1 VRFFRR
7 RDLHALAGAYALNAL
22 DGDER
27 DRFERHLRGCRACES
42 EVRGFAA
49 TAAALAVATAAEPP
63 PELKQRVLAAA
74 AVTRQS
80 PPAGAEGAGAT
91 AGAEGA
97 GGARTTGHR
106 RPRATAPRRS
116 WLPRLA
122 VPVAAAGLVAAA
134 VLGGV
139 TVWTQHQLTTAQ
151 AENQA
156 ITAVLAAPDAQ
167 IASARTS
174 AGGIATVV
182 ASHSAGSMVFT
193 SAGLHAL
200 PPSSVYELWFLG
212 KTARPAGLLPPAR
225 AGRTAP
231 VLASGLKAGDKVG
244 VTVEPAGGSSSPT
257 TTPIVVLTLS
267 A

>member
-1 VRFFRR
+1 MRFFWR
-7 RDLHALAGAYALNAL
+7 RDLHALAGAYALDAL
-22 DGDER
+22 DGAER
-27 DRFERHLRGCRACES
+27 DRFERHLRGCRACQS

-49 TAAALAVATAAEPP
+49 TAAALAMAAAAEPP
-63 PELKQRVLAAA
+63 PGLKQRVLAAA

-80 PPAGAEGAGAT
+80 PPEVGKVA
-91 AGAEGA
+91 
-97 GGARTTGHR
+97 ARR
-106 RPRATAPRRS
+106 RPRTTTPRRA

-122 VPVAAAGLVAAA
+122 LSAAAAGLVAAA
-134 VLGGV
+134 VLGGI

-156 ITAVLAAPDAQ
+156 IAAVLAAPDAQ
-167 IASARTS
+167 FTTARTS

-182 ASHSAGSMVFT
+182 ASHSAGKMVFT
-193 SAGLHAL
+193 SVGLHAL
-200 PPSSVYELWFLG
+200 PPSQVSELWVLRAG
-212 KTARPAGLLPPAR
+212 SARPAGLVPSAI
-225 AGRTAP
+225 AGRTPP
-231 VLASGLKAGDKVG
+231 VLASGLAVGDKIG

>member
-1 VRFFRR
+1 VRFFWR
-7 RDLHALAGAYALNAL
+7 RDLHALVGAYALDAL
-22 DGDER
+22 DGAER

-49 TAAALAVATAAEPP
+49 TATALAMATAAEPP
-63 PELKQRVLAAA
+63 PGLKQRVLAAA

-80 PPAGAEGAGAT
+80 PPTVAKAA
-91 AGAEGA
+91 
-97 GGARTTGHR
+97 ARR
-106 RPRATAPRRS
+106 RPHTSAPRRA

-122 VPVAAAGLVAAA
+122 LSAAAAGLVAAA
-134 VLGGV
+134 ALGGV

-156 ITAVLAAPDAQ
+156 IAAVLAAPDAQ

-182 ASHSAGSMVFT
+182 ASHSAGSIVFT
-193 SAGLHAL
+193 SAGLQAL
-200 PPSSVYELWFLG
+200 PPSKVYELWFLG

-231 VLASGLKAGDKVG
+231 VLAAGLAVGDKVG

>member
-1 VRFFRR
+1 MRFFWR
-7 RDLHALAGAYALNAL
+7 RDLHALVGAYALDAL
-22 DGDER
+22 DGAER

-49 TAAALAVATAAEPP
+49 TAAALAMAAAAEPP
-63 PELKQRVLAAA
+63 PGLKQRVLAAA

-80 PPAGAEGAGAT
+80 PPTVAKAA
-91 AGAEGA
+91 
-97 GGARTTGHR
+97 ARR
-106 RPRATAPRRS
+106 RPRTSAPRRA

-122 VPVAAAGLVAAA
+122 LSAAAAGLVAAA

-139 TVWTQHQLTTAQ
+139 TVWTQHRLTTAQ

-156 ITAVLAAPDAQ
+156 IAAVLAAPDAQ

-174 AGGIATVV
+174 AGGVATVV
-182 ASHSAGSMVFT
+182 ASHSAGSIVFT
-193 SAGLHAL
+193 SAGLQAL
-200 PPSSVYELWFLG
+200 PPSKVYELWFLG

-231 VLASGLKAGDKVG
+231 VLAAGLAVGDKVG

-257 TTPIVVLTLS
+257 TTSIVVLTLS

>member
-1 VRFFRR
+1 MRFFWR
-7 RDLHALAGAYALNAL
+7 RDLHALVGAYALDAL
-22 DGDER
+22 DGAER

-49 TAAALAVATAAEPP
+49 TAAALAMAAAAEPP
-63 PELKQRVLAAA
+63 PGLKQRVLAAA

-80 PPAGAEGAGAT
+80 PPTVAKAA
-91 AGAEGA
+91 
-97 GGARTTGHR
+97 ARR
-106 RPRATAPRRS
+106 RPHTSAPRRA

-122 VPVAAAGLVAAA
+122 LSAAAAGLVAAA
-134 VLGGV
+134 ALGGV
-139 TVWTQHQLTTAQ
+139 TVWTQHQLTTVQ

-156 ITAVLAAPDAQ
+156 IAAVLAAPDAQ

-182 ASHSAGSMVFT
+182 ASHSAGSIVFT
-193 SAGLHAL
+193 SAGLQAL
-200 PPSSVYELWFLG
+200 PPSKVYELWFLG

-231 VLASGLKAGDKVG
+231 VLAAGLAVGDKVG

-257 TTPIVVLTLS
+257 TTSIVVLTLS

>member
-1 VRFFRR
+1 VRFFSR
-7 RDLHALAGAYALNAL
+7 RDPHALAGAYALNAL
-22 DGDER
+22 DGAER

-49 TAAALAVATAAEPP
+49 TATALAMATAAEPP
-63 PELKQRVLAAA
+63 PGLKQRVLAAA

-80 PPAGAEGAGAT
+80 PPVVAEAAD
-91 AGAEGA
+91 
-97 GGARTTGHR
+97 RR
-106 RPRATAPRRS
+106 RPRPAAPRRS

-122 VPVAAAGLVAAA
+122 VPVAAVGLVAAA

-139 TVWTQHQLTTAQ
+139 TVWTQHQLTTVQ

-156 ITAVLAAPDAQ
+156 IAAVLAAPDAQ
-167 IASARTS
+167 IATARTS
-174 AGGIATVV
+174 AGGVATVV

-200 PPSSVYELWFLG
+200 PPSEVYELWFLG
-212 KTARPAGLLPPAR
+212 KTARPAGLLPPPTR
-225 AGRTAP
+225 AGRTPP
-231 VLASGLKAGDKVG
+231 VLASGLAVGDKVG
-244 VTVEPAGGSSSPT
+244 VTVEPAGGSSGPT

>member
-1 VRFFRR
+1 VRFFTR
-7 RDLHALAGAYALNAL
+7 RDPHALAGAYALNAL
-22 DGDER
+22 DGAER

-49 TAAALAVATAAEPP
+49 TATALAMATAAEPP
-63 PELKQRVLAAA
+63 PGLKQRVLAAA

-80 PPAGAEGAGAT
+80 PPVVAEAAD
-91 AGAEGA
+91 
-97 GGARTTGHR
+97 RR
-106 RPRATAPRRS
+106 RPRPTAPRRS

-122 VPVAAAGLVAAA
+122 VPVAAVGLVAAA

-139 TVWTQHQLTTAQ
+139 TVWTQHQLTTVR

-156 ITAVLAAPDAQ
+156 IAAVLAAPDAQ
-167 IASARTS
+167 IATARTS
-174 AGGIATVV
+174 AGGVATVV

-193 SAGLHAL
+193 SVGLHAL
-200 PPSSVYELWFLG
+200 PPSEVYELWFLG
-212 KTARPAGLLPPAR
+212 KTARPAGLLPPPTR
-225 AGRTAP
+225 AGRTPP
-231 VLASGLKAGDKVG
+231 VLASGLAVGDKVG

>member
-1 VRFFRR
+1 VRFFSR
-7 RDLHALAGAYALNAL
+7 RDPHALAGAYALNAL
-22 DGDER
+22 DGAER

-49 TAAALAVATAAEPP
+49 TATALAMATAAEPP
-63 PELKQRVLAAA
+63 PGLKQRVLAAA

-80 PPAGAEGAGAT
+80 PPVVAEAAD
-91 AGAEGA
+91 
-97 GGARTTGHR
+97 RR
-106 RPRATAPRRS
+106 RPRPTAPRRS

-122 VPVAAAGLVAAA
+122 VPVAAVGLVAAA

-139 TVWTQHQLTTAQ
+139 TVWTQHQLTTVR

-156 ITAVLAAPDAQ
+156 IAAVLAAPDAQ
-167 IASARTS
+167 IATARTS
-174 AGGIATVV
+174 AGGVATVV

-193 SAGLHAL
+193 SVGLHAL
-200 PPSSVYELWFLG
+200 PPSEVYELWFLG
-212 KTARPAGLLPPAR
+212 KTARPAGLLPPPTR
-225 AGRTAP
+225 AGRTPP
-231 VLASGLKAGDKVG
+231 VLASGLAVGDKVG

>member
-1 VRFFRR
+1 MRFFWR
-7 RDLHALAGAYALNAL
+7 RDLHALVGAYALDAL
-22 DGDER
+22 DGAER

-49 TAAALAVATAAEPP
+49 TATALAMAAAAEPP
-63 PELKQRVLAAA
+63 PGLKQRVLAAA

-80 PPAGAEGAGAT
+80 PPTVAKAA
-91 AGAEGA
+91 
-97 GGARTTGHR
+97 ARR
-106 RPRATAPRRS
+106 RPRTSAPRRA

-122 VPVAAAGLVAAA
+122 VSAAAAGLVAAA
-134 VLGGV
+134 VLGGI
-139 TVWTQHQLTTAQ
+139 TVWTQHQLTTVQ

-156 ITAVLAAPDAQ
+156 IAAVLAAPDAQ

-182 ASHSAGSMVFT
+182 ASHSAGSIVFT
-193 SAGLHAL
+193 SAGLQAL
-200 PPSSVYELWFLG
+200 PPSKVYELWFLG

-231 VLASGLKAGDKVG
+231 VLAAGLAVGDKVG

>member
-1 VRFFRR
+1 MRFFSR
-7 RDLHALAGAYALNAL
+7 RDPHALAGAYALNAL
-22 DGDER
+22 DGAER

-49 TAAALAVATAAEPP
+49 TATALAMATAAEPP
-63 PELKQRVLAAA
+63 PGLKQRVLAAA
-74 AVTRQS
+74 AVTRQA
-80 PPAGAEGAGAT
+80 PPAVAGAGR
-91 AGAEGA
+91 GAD
-97 GGARTTGHR
+97 RR
-106 RPRATAPRRS
+106 RPRPTAPRRS

-139 TVWTQHQLTTAQ
+139 TVWTQHQLTTVQ

-156 ITAVLAAPDAQ
+156 IAAVLAAPDAQ
-167 IASARTS
+167 IATARTT

-182 ASHSAGSMVFT
+182 ASHSAGKMVFT
-193 SAGLHAL
+193 SVGLHAL
-200 PPSSVYELWFLG
+200 PPSKVYELWFLRPG
-212 KTARPAGLLPPAR
+212 SARPAGLVPSAI
-225 AGRTAP
+225 AGRTTP
-231 VLASGLKAGDKVG
+231 VLASGLAVGDKVG

>member
-1 VRFFRR
+1 MRFFWR
-7 RDLHALAGAYALNAL
+7 RDLHALVGAYALDAL
-22 DGDER
+22 DGAER

-49 TAAALAVATAAEPP
+49 TAAALAMAAAAEPP
-63 PELKQRVLAAA
+63 PGLKQRVLAAA

-80 PPAGAEGAGAT
+80 PPTVAKAA
-91 AGAEGA
+91 
-97 GGARTTGHR
+97 ARR
-106 RPRATAPRRS
+106 RPHTSAPRRA

-122 VPVAAAGLVAAA
+122 LSAAAAGLVAAA
-134 VLGGV
+134 ALGGV

-156 ITAVLAAPDAQ
+156 IAAVLAAPDAQ

-182 ASHSAGSMVFT
+182 ASHSAGSIVFT
-193 SAGLHAL
+193 SAGLQAL
-200 PPSSVYELWFLG
+200 PPSKVYELWFLG

-231 VLASGLKAGDKVG
+231 VLAAGLAVGDKVG

-257 TTPIVVLTLS
+257 TTSIVVLTLS

>member
-1 VRFFRR
+1 MRFFRR

-27 DRFERHLRGCRACES
+27 DRFERHLRGCRACKS
-42 EVRGFAA
+42 ELRGFAA
-49 TAAALAVATAAEPP
+49 TATALAMATAAEPP

-80 PPAGAEGAGAT
+80 PPAAAKAT
-91 AGAEGA
+91 
-97 GGARTTGHR
+97 GGR
-106 RPRATAPRRS
+106 RQRATAPQRS

-156 ITAVLAAPDAQ
+156 IAAVLAAPDAQ

-182 ASHSAGSMVFT
+182 ASHTAGSMVFT
-193 SAGLHAL
+193 SVGLHAL
-200 PPSSVYELWFLG
+200 PPSNVYELWFLG

-225 AGRTAP
+225 AGHTAP
-231 VLASGLKAGDKVG
+231 VLASGLKVGDKVG

>member
-1 VRFFRR
+1 VRFFWR

-22 DGDER
+22 DGAER

-49 TAAALAVATAAEPP
+49 TAAALAMAAAAEPP
-63 PELKQRVLAAA
+63 PGLKQRVLAAA
-74 AVTRQS
+74 AVTRQL
-80 PPAGAEGAGAT
+80 PPAVVGVRGAAH
-91 AGAEGA
+91 
-97 GGARTTGHR
+97 RR
-106 RPRATAPRRS
+106 RPRTTAPRRA

-122 VPVAAAGLVAAA
+122 LSAAAAGLVAAA

-139 TVWTQHQLTTAQ
+139 TVWTQHQLTTVQ

-156 ITAVLAAPDAQ
+156 IAAVLAAPDAQ

-182 ASHSAGSMVFT
+182 ASHSAGSIVFT
-193 SAGLHAL
+193 SAGLQAL
-200 PPSSVYELWFLG
+200 PPSKVYELWFLG

-231 VLASGLKAGDKVG
+231 VLAAGLAVGDKVG

>member
-1 VRFFRR
+1 MRFFWR

-22 DGDER
+22 DGAER

-49 TAAALAVATAAEPP
+49 TAAALAMAAAAEPP
-63 PELKQRVLAAA
+63 PGLKQRVLAAA

-80 PPAGAEGAGAT
+80 PPAVAKVAA
-91 AGAEGA
+91 
-97 GGARTTGHR
+97 HR
-106 RPRATAPRRS
+106 RPRATAPWRP

-122 VPVAAAGLVAAA
+122 VSAAAVGLVAAA

-156 ITAVLAAPDAQ
+156 IAAVLAAPDAQ

-182 ASHSAGSMVFT
+182 ASHSAGSIVFT
-193 SAGLHAL
+193 SAGLQAL
-200 PPSSVYELWFLG
+200 PPSKVYELWFLG

-231 VLASGLKAGDKVG
+231 VLAAGLAVGDKVG

>member
-1 VRFFRR
+1 MKFFSR
-7 RDLHALAGAYALNAL
+7 RDPHTLAGAYALNAL
-22 DGDER
+22 DGAER
-27 DRFERHLRGCRACES
+27 DRFERHLRGCRACQS

-49 TAAALAVATAAEPP
+49 TATALAMATAAEPP
-63 PELKQRVLAAA
+63 PGLKQRVLAAA

-80 PPAGAEGAGAT
+80 PPEVAGAAGA
-91 AGAEGA
+91 AGAA
-97 GGARTTGHR
+97 DRR
-106 RPRATAPRRS
+106 RPRATVPRRS

-139 TVWTQHQLTTAQ
+139 TVWTQHQLTTVQ

-156 ITAVLAAPDAQ
+156 IAAVLAAPDAQ

-182 ASHSAGSMVFT
+182 ASHSAGSIVFT
-193 SAGLHAL
+193 SAGLQAL
-200 PPSSVYELWFLG
+200 PPSKVYELWFLG

-225 AGRTAP
+225 AGLTAP
-231 VLASGLKAGDKVG
+231 VLAAGLAVGDKVG

>member
-1 VRFFRR
+1 MKFFSR
-7 RDLHALAGAYALNAL
+7 RDPHALAGAYALNAL
-22 DGDER
+22 DGAER

-49 TAAALAVATAAEPP
+49 TAAALAMAAAAEPP
-63 PELKQRVLAAA
+63 PGLKQRVLAAA

-80 PPAGAEGAGAT
+80 PPTVAKAA
-91 AGAEGA
+91 
-97 GGARTTGHR
+97 ARR
-106 RPRATAPRRS
+106 RPHTSAPRRA

-122 VPVAAAGLVAAA
+122 LSAAAAGLVAAA
-134 VLGGV
+134 ALGGV

-156 ITAVLAAPDAQ
+156 IAAVLAAPDAQ

-174 AGGIATVV
+174 AGGIATLV
-182 ASHSAGSMVFT
+182 ASHSAGSNVFT
-193 SAGLHAL
+193 SAGLQAL
-200 PPSSVYELWFLG
+200 PPSKVYELWFLG

-231 VLASGLKAGDKVG
+231 VLAAGLAVGDKVG

>member
-1 VRFFRR
+1 MRFFWR

-22 DGDER
+22 DGAER

-49 TAAALAVATAAEPP
+49 TATALAMATAAEPP
-63 PELKQRVLAAA
+63 PGLKQRVLAAA
-74 AVTRQS
+74 AVTRQL
-80 PPAGAEGAGAT
+80 PPPVAGTTAGAGA
-91 AGAEGA
+91 ADRR
-97 GGARTTGHR
+97 RT
-106 RPRATAPRRS
+106 RPTAPRRS

-139 TVWTQHQLTTAQ
+139 TVWTQHQLTTVQ

-156 ITAVLAAPDAQ
+156 IAAVLAAPDAQ
-167 IASARTS
+167 FATARTS

-193 SAGLHAL
+193 SVGLQAL
-200 PPSSVYELWFLG
+200 PPSKVYELWFLG
-212 KTARPAGLLPPAR
+212 KTTRPAGLLPPPTR
-225 AGRTAP
+225 AGRTPP
-231 VLASGLKAGDKVG
+231 VLASGLVVGDKVG

>member
-1 VRFFRR
+1 MRFFWR
-7 RDLHALAGAYALNAL
+7 RDLHALVGAYALDAL
-22 DGDER
+22 DGAER

-49 TAAALAVATAAEPP
+49 TATALAMATAAEPP
-63 PELKQRVLAAA
+63 PGLKQRVLAAA

-80 PPAGAEGAGAT
+80 PPTVAKAA
-91 AGAEGA
+91 
-97 GGARTTGHR
+97 ARR
-106 RPRATAPRRS
+106 RPHTSAPRRA

-122 VPVAAAGLVAAA
+122 LSAAAAGLVAAA

-139 TVWTQHQLTTAQ
+139 TVWTQHRLTTAQ

-156 ITAVLAAPDAQ
+156 IAAVLAAPDAQ

-174 AGGIATVV
+174 AGGVATVV
-182 ASHSAGSMVFT
+182 ASHSAGSIVFT
-193 SAGLHAL
+193 SAGLQAL
-200 PPSSVYELWFLG
+200 PPSKVYELWFLG

-231 VLASGLKAGDKVG
+231 VLAAGLAVGDKVG

>member
-1 VRFFRR
+1 VRFFWR
-7 RDLHALAGAYALNAL
+7 RDLHALVGAYALDAL
-22 DGDER
+22 DGAER

-49 TAAALAVATAAEPP
+49 TAAALAMAAAAEPP
-63 PELKQRVLAAA
+63 PGLKQRVLAAA

-80 PPAGAEGAGAT
+80 PPEVAGAAGA
-91 AGAEGA
+91 AGAA
-97 GGARTTGHR
+97 DRR
-106 RPRATAPRRS
+106 RPRASVPRRS

-156 ITAVLAAPDAQ
+156 IAAVLAAPDAQ

-182 ASHSAGSMVFT
+182 ASHSAGSIVFT
-193 SAGLHAL
+193 SAGLQAL
-200 PPSSVYELWFLG
+200 PPSKVYELWFLG

-231 VLASGLKAGDKVG
+231 VLAAGLAVGDKVG

>member
-1 VRFFRR
+1 MRFFWR

-22 DGDER
+22 DDAER
-27 DRFERHLRGCRACES
+27 DRFERHLRGCRACER

-49 TAAALAVATAAEPP
+49 TATALAMATAAEPP
-63 PELKQRVLAAA
+63 PGLKQRVLAAA

-80 PPAGAEGAGAT
+80 PPEVAGAAD
-91 AGAEGA
+91 
-97 GGARTTGHR
+97 RR
-106 RPRATAPRRS
+106 RPRATVPRS

-139 TVWTQHQLTTAQ
+139 TVWTQHQLTTVQ

-156 ITAVLAAPDAQ
+156 IAAVLAAPDAQ
-167 IASARTS
+167 FTTARTS

-182 ASHSAGSMVFT
+182 ASHSAGKMVFT
-193 SAGLHAL
+193 SVGLHAL
-200 PPSSVYELWFLG
+200 PPTKVYELWFLRAG
-212 KTARPAGLLPPAR
+212 SARPAGLVPSAI
-225 AGRTAP
+225 AGRTPP
-231 VLASGLKAGDKVG
+231 VLASGLAAGDKIG

-257 TTPIVVLTLS
+257 TSPIVVLTLS

>member
-1 VRFFRR
+1 MRFFWR

-22 DGDER
+22 DGAER

-49 TAAALAVATAAEPP
+49 TATALAMATAAEPP
-63 PELKQRVLAAA
+63 PGLKQRVLAAA

-80 PPAGAEGAGAT
+80 PPTVAKAA
-91 AGAEGA
+91 
-97 GGARTTGHR
+97 ARR
-106 RPRATAPRRS
+106 RPHTSAPRRA

-122 VPVAAAGLVAAA
+122 LSAAAAGLVAAA

-156 ITAVLAAPDAQ
+156 IAAVLAAPDAQ

-182 ASHSAGSMVFT
+182 ASHSAGSIVFT
-193 SAGLHAL
+193 SAGLQAL
-200 PPSSVYELWFLG
+200 PPSKVYELWFLG

-231 VLASGLKAGDKVG
+231 VLAAGLAVGDKVG

>member
-1 VRFFRR
+1 VRFFWR
-7 RDLHALAGAYALNAL
+7 RDLHALVGAYALDAL
-22 DGDER
+22 DGAER

-49 TAAALAVATAAEPP
+49 TAAALAMAAAAEPP
-63 PELKQRVLAAA
+63 SGLKQRVLAAA

-80 PPAGAEGAGAT
+80 PPTVAKAA
-91 AGAEGA
+91 
-97 GGARTTGHR
+97 ARR
-106 RPRATAPRRS
+106 RPHTSAPRRA

-122 VPVAAAGLVAAA
+122 LSAAAAGLVAAA
-134 VLGGV
+134 ALGGV

-156 ITAVLAAPDAQ
+156 IAAVLAAPDAQ

-182 ASHSAGSMVFT
+182 ASHSAGSIVFT
-193 SAGLHAL
+193 SAGLQAL
-200 PPSSVYELWFLG
+200 PPSKVYELWFLG

-231 VLASGLKAGDKVG
+231 VLAAGLAVGDKVG

>member
-1 VRFFRR
+1 MRFFWR
-7 RDLHALAGAYALNAL
+7 RDLHALVGAYALDAL
-22 DGDER
+22 DGAER
-27 DRFERHLRGCRACES
+27 DRFERHLRGCRACQS

-49 TAAALAVATAAEPP
+49 TATALAMATAAEPP
-63 PELKQRVLAAA
+63 PGLKQRVLAAA

-80 PPAGAEGAGAT
+80 PPTVAKAA
-91 AGAEGA
+91 
-97 GGARTTGHR
+97 ARR
-106 RPRATAPRRS
+106 RPHTSAPRRA

-122 VPVAAAGLVAAA
+122 LSAAAAGLVAAA
-134 VLGGV
+134 ALGGV

-156 ITAVLAAPDAQ
+156 IAAVLAAPDAQ

-182 ASHSAGSMVFT
+182 ASHSAGSIVFT
-193 SAGLHAL
+193 SAGLQAL
-200 PPSSVYELWFLG
+200 PPSKVYELWFLG

-231 VLASGLKAGDKVG
+231 VLAAGLAVGDKVG

-257 TTPIVVLTLS
+257 TTSIVVLTLS

>member
-1 VRFFRR
+1 VRFFWR
-7 RDLHALAGAYALNAL
+7 RDLHALVGAYALDAL
-22 DGDER
+22 DGAER

-49 TAAALAVATAAEPP
+49 TAAALAMAAAAEPP
-63 PELKQRVLAAA
+63 PGLKQRVLAAA

-80 PPAGAEGAGAT
+80 PPTVAKAA
-91 AGAEGA
+91 
-97 GGARTTGHR
+97 ARR
-106 RPRATAPRRS
+106 RPHTSAPRRA

-122 VPVAAAGLVAAA
+122 LSAAAAGLVAAA
-134 VLGGV
+134 ALGGV
-139 TVWTQHQLTTAQ
+139 TVWTQHQLTTVQ

-156 ITAVLAAPDAQ
+156 IAAVLAAPDAQ

-174 AGGIATVV
+174 AGGVATVV
-182 ASHSAGSMVFT
+182 ASHSAGSIVFT
-193 SAGLHAL
+193 SAGLQAL
-200 PPSSVYELWFLG
+200 PPSKVYELWFLG

-231 VLASGLKAGDKVG
+231 VLAAGLAVGDKVG

>member
-1 VRFFRR
+1 MRFFWR
-7 RDLHALAGAYALNAL
+7 RDLHALAGAYALDAL
-22 DGDER
+22 DGAER
-27 DRFERHLRGCRACES
+27 DRFERHLRGCRACQS

-49 TAAALAVATAAEPP
+49 TAAALAMAAAAEPP
-63 PELKQRVLAAA
+63 PGLKQRVLAAA

-80 PPAGAEGAGAT
+80 PPAVAKVAA
-91 AGAEGA
+91 
-97 GGARTTGHR
+97 HR
-106 RPRATAPRRS
+106 RPRATAPWRP

-139 TVWTQHQLTTAQ
+139 TVWTQHQLTTVQ

-156 ITAVLAAPDAQ
+156 IAAVLAAPDAQ
-167 IASARTS
+167 IASAPTT
-174 AGGIATVV
+174 AGGTATVV
-182 ASHSAGSMVFT
+182 ASHSEGKMVFT
-193 SAGLHAL
+193 SSGLGAL
-200 PPSSVYELWFLG
+200 PPLKVYELWFLRPG
-212 KTARPAGLLPPAR
+212 SARPAGLVPSAI
-225 AGRTAP
+225 AGRTPP
-231 VLASGLKAGDKVG
+231 VLASGLTAGDKVG

>member
-1 VRFFRR
+1 MRFFRR
-7 RDLHALAGAYALNAL
+7 RDLHALAGAYALDAL
-22 DGDER
+22 DGAER

-49 TAAALAVATAAEPP
+49 TATALAMATAAEPP
-63 PELKQRVLAAA
+63 PGLKQRVLAAA

-80 PPAGAEGAGAT
+80 PPAVAGAR
-91 AGAEGA
+91 GA
-97 GGARTTGHR
+97 ARRR
-106 RPRATAPRRS
+106 RPRASAPRRA

-122 VPVAAAGLVAAA
+122 LSAAAAGLVAAA

-156 ITAVLAAPDAQ
+156 IAAVLAAPDAQ

-182 ASHSAGSMVFT
+182 ASHSAGSIVFT
-193 SAGLHAL
+193 SAGLQAL
-200 PPSSVYELWFLG
+200 PPSKVYELWFLG

-231 VLASGLKAGDKVG
+231 VLAAGLAVGDKVG

>member
-1 VRFFRR
+1 MKFFSR
-7 RDLHALAGAYALNAL
+7 RDPHTLAGAYALNAL
-22 DGDER
+22 DGAER
-27 DRFERHLRGCRACES
+27 DRFERHLRGCRACQS

-49 TAAALAVATAAEPP
+49 TATALAMATAAEPP
-63 PELKQRVLAAA
+63 PGLKQRVLAAA

-80 PPAGAEGAGAT
+80 PPTVAKAA
-91 AGAEGA
+91 
-97 GGARTTGHR
+97 ARR
-106 RPRATAPRRS
+106 RPHTSAPRRA

-122 VPVAAAGLVAAA
+122 LSAAAAGLVAAA
-134 VLGGV
+134 ALGGV

-156 ITAVLAAPDAQ
+156 IAAVLAAPDAQ

-182 ASHSAGSMVFT
+182 ASHSAGSIVFT
-193 SAGLHAL
+193 SAGLQAL
-200 PPSSVYELWFLG
+200 PPSKVYELWFLG

-231 VLASGLKAGDKVG
+231 VLAAGLAVGDKVG

>member
-1 VRFFRR
+1 MRFFWR

-22 DGDER
+22 DGAER

-49 TAAALAVATAAEPP
+49 TAAALAMAAAAEPP
-63 PELKQRVLAAA
+63 PGLKQRVLAAA

-80 PPAGAEGAGAT
+80 PPTVAKAA
-91 AGAEGA
+91 
-97 GGARTTGHR
+97 ARR
-106 RPRATAPRRS
+106 RPRTSAPRRA

-122 VPVAAAGLVAAA
+122 LSAAAAGLVAAA
-134 VLGGV
+134 ALGGV

-156 ITAVLAAPDAQ
+156 IAAVLAAPDAQ

-182 ASHSAGSMVFT
+182 ASHSAGSIVFT
-193 SAGLHAL
+193 SAGLQAL
-200 PPSSVYELWFLG
+200 PPSKVYELWFLG

-231 VLASGLKAGDKVG
+231 VLAAGLAVGDKVG

>member
-1 VRFFRR
+1 VKFFAW
-7 RDLHALAGAYALNAL
+7 RDPHALAGAYALNAL
-22 DGDER
+22 DGAEC

-49 TAAALAVATAAEPP
+49 TAAALAMAAAAEPP
-63 PELKQRVLAAA
+63 PGLKQRVLAAA

-80 PPAGAEGAGAT
+80 PPAVTGAAD
-91 AGAEGA
+91 
-97 GGARTTGHR
+97 RR
-106 RPRATAPRRS
+106 RPRPTVPRRT

-139 TVWTQHQLTTAQ
+139 TVWTQHQLTTVQ

-156 ITAVLAAPDAQ
+156 IAAVLAAPDAQ
-167 IASARTS
+167 IATARTS

-193 SAGLHAL
+193 SVGLHAL
-200 PPSSVYELWFLG
+200 PPSKVYELWFLG
-212 KTARPAGLLPPAR
+212 KTVRPAGLLPPPTR

-231 VLASGLKAGDKVG
+231 VLASGLAVGDKVG

>member
-1 VRFFRR
+1 MRFFSR

-22 DGDER
+22 DGAER

-49 TAAALAVATAAEPP
+49 TAAALAMAAAAEPP
-63 PELKQRVLAAA
+63 PGLKQRVLAAA

-80 PPAGAEGAGAT
+80 PPTVAKAA
-91 AGAEGA
+91 
-97 GGARTTGHR
+97 ARR
-106 RPRATAPRRS
+106 RPRTSAPRRA

-122 VPVAAAGLVAAA
+122 LSAAAAGLVAAA
-134 VLGGV
+134 ALGGV

-156 ITAVLAAPDAQ
+156 IAAVLAAPDAQ

-182 ASHSAGSMVFT
+182 ASHSAGSIVFT
-193 SAGLHAL
+193 SAGLQAL
-200 PPSSVYELWFLG
+200 PPSKVYELWFLG

-231 VLASGLKAGDKVG
+231 VLAAGLAVGDKVG

>member
-1 VRFFRR
+1 MRFFWR
-7 RDLHALAGAYALNAL
+7 RDLHALVGAYALDAL
-22 DGDER
+22 DGAER

-42 EVRGFAA
+42 EVRCFAA
-49 TAAALAVATAAEPP
+49 TATALAMATTAEPP
-63 PELKQRVLAAA
+63 PGLKQRVLAAA

-80 PPAGAEGAGAT
+80 PPAVAKVAA
-91 AGAEGA
+91 
-97 GGARTTGHR
+97 HR
-106 RPRATAPRRS
+106 RPRATAPWRP

-122 VPVAAAGLVAAA
+122 VSAAAVGLVAAA

-156 ITAVLAAPDAQ
+156 IAAVLAAPDAQ

-182 ASHSAGSMVFT
+182 ASHSAGSIVFT
-193 SAGLHAL
+193 SAGLQAL
-200 PPSSVYELWFLG
+200 PPSKVYELWFLG

-231 VLASGLKAGDKVG
+231 VLAAGLAVGDKVG

>member
-1 VRFFRR
+1 MRFFWR
-7 RDLHALAGAYALNAL
+7 RDLHALVGAYALDAL
-22 DGDER
+22 DGAER

-49 TAAALAVATAAEPP
+49 TATALAMATAAEPP
-63 PELKQRVLAAA
+63 PGLKQRVLAAA

-80 PPAGAEGAGAT
+80 PPTVAKAA
-91 AGAEGA
+91 
-97 GGARTTGHR
+97 ARR
-106 RPRATAPRRS
+106 RPHTSAPRRA

-122 VPVAAAGLVAAA
+122 LSAAAAGLVAAA
-134 VLGGV
+134 ALGGV
-139 TVWTQHQLTTAQ
+139 TVWTQHQLTTVQ

-156 ITAVLAAPDAQ
+156 IAAVLAAPDAQ

-182 ASHSAGSMVFT
+182 ASHSAGSIVFT
-193 SAGLHAL
+193 SAGLQAL
-200 PPSSVYELWFLG
+200 PPSKVYELWFLG

-231 VLASGLKAGDKVG
+231 VLAAGLAVGDKVG

>member
-1 VRFFRR
+1 VRFFWR

-22 DGDER
+22 DGAER

-49 TAAALAVATAAEPP
+49 TAAALAMAAAAEPP
-63 PELKQRVLAAA
+63 PGLKQRVLAAA

-80 PPAGAEGAGAT
+80 PPAVAKVAA
-91 AGAEGA
+91 
-97 GGARTTGHR
+97 HR
-106 RPRATAPRRS
+106 RPRATAPWRP

-122 VPVAAAGLVAAA
+122 VSAAAVGLVAAA

-156 ITAVLAAPDAQ
+156 IAAVLAAPDAQ
-167 IASARTS
+167 IASAPTT
-174 AGGIATVV
+174 AGGTATVV
-182 ASHSAGSMVFT
+182 ASHSEAKMVFT
-193 SAGLHAL
+193 SSGLGAL
-200 PPSSVYELWFLG
+200 PPSKVYELWFLG

-231 VLASGLKAGDKVG
+231 VLASGLTAGDKVG

>member
-1 VRFFRR
+1 VRFFWR
-7 RDLHALAGAYALNAL
+7 RDLHALVGAYALDAL
-22 DGDER
+22 DGAER

-49 TAAALAVATAAEPP
+49 TATALAMAAAAEPP
-63 PELKQRVLAAA
+63 PGLKQRVLAAA

-80 PPAGAEGAGAT
+80 PPAVAGAT
-91 AGAEGA
+91 GAA
-97 GGARTTGHR
+97 HRR
-106 RPRATAPRRS
+106 RPRTSASRRA

-122 VPVAAAGLVAAA
+122 LSAAAAGLVAAA

-139 TVWTQHQLTTAQ
+139 TVWTQHRLTTAQ

-156 ITAVLAAPDAQ
+156 IAAVLAAPDAQ

-182 ASHSAGSMVFT
+182 ASHSAGSIVFT
-193 SAGLHAL
+193 SAGLQAL
-200 PPSSVYELWFLG
+200 PPSKVYELWFLG

-231 VLASGLKAGDKVG
+231 VLAAGLAVGDKVG

-257 TTPIVVLTLS
+257 TTSIVVLTLS